1 MSRDATRAPLAEI
14 ATGLRVFSA
23 RLLVHSLLAS
33 EALGLSAMDLVCMCL
48 LQLHGSVTPGWLA
61 ERTGLTASAIT
72 GVVDRLERAGYV
84 NRSADPTDRRRVIV
98 APDLPRFTSDL
109 DEHTPR
115 RSPVALDFLSGYST
129 GQLRTVDR
137 FFTDLAAASSS
148 PGSLSRSTGE
158 K

>member
-1 MSRDATRAPLAEI
+1 
-14 ATGLRVFSA
+14 
-23 RLLVHSLLAS
+23 
-33 EALGLSAMDLVCMCL
+33 MDLVCMCL

-61 ERTGLTASAIT
+61 ESTGLTASAIT

-109 DEHTPR
+109 DKHTPR
-115 RSPVALDFLSGYST
+115 RSPVPLDFLSGYST